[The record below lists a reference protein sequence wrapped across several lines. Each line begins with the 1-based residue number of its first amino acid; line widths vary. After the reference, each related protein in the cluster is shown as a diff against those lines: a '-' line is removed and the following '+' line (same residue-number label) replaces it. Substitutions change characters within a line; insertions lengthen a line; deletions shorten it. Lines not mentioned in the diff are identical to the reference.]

1 MGKGERVKGKGGSGG
16 AGGRCIRPFVPRLP
30 RAFALAPRPS
40 LREGGWTLIEL
51 VITMTV
57 LVILSLGV
65 IPMVKTAVKRQRE
78 QQLRD
83 SLREMREAIKE
94 FHRDALN
101 SPYLDQIPGAPPG
114 APPPQQQVVP
124 GQPGQ
129 PGQPGATAVPPD
141 PRSKVAI
148 ADKTLFGVDNPDRY
162 PPKLETLVEGVSVA
176 PRQLPLPGADGKLPE
191 LGSGGVL
198 ATKKKVY
205 LRKIPIDPMT
215 GKADW
220 GIRSSYDSP
229 DSGSWGGEN
238 VFDVYS
244 KSQDTA
250 LNGQKYSDW

>member
-1 MGKGERVKGKGGSGG
+1 MKGRHQRFSVW
-16 AGGRCIRPFVPRLP
+16 PTHL
-30 RAFALAPRPS
+30 FALAPRRS
-40 LREGGWTLIEL
+40 EGGWTLIEL

-57 LVILSLGV
+57 LAILSMGV

-78 QQLRD
+78 QQLRE

-101 SPYLDQIPGAPPG
+101 SPYLDAAPGQVPAAGAQVPG
-114 APPPQQQVVP
+114 VPAGAGQQQ
-124 GQPGQ
+124 
-129 PGQPGATAVPPD
+129 AVPPD

-162 PPKLETLVEGVSVA
+162 PPTLETLVEGVSVA
-176 PRQLPLPGADGKLPE
+176 PRVQQLGGDINKNVLDQGSPLAF
-191 LGSGGVL
+191 
-198 ATKKKVY
+198 KKKIY
-205 LRKIPIDPMT
+205 LRKIPVDPLT
-215 GKADW
+215 GKAEW
-220 GIRSSYDSP
+220 GMRSCYDSP
-229 DSGSWGGEN
+229 ESGSWGGEN

>member
-1 MGKGERVKGKGGSGG
+1 MKVGRRRFAFRV
-16 AGGRCIRPFVPRLP
+16 P
-30 RAFALAPRPS
+30 RAFALAPRRS
-40 LREGGWTLIEL
+40 SQGGWTLIEL

-57 LVILSLGV
+57 LAILSMGV

-83 SLREMREAIKE
+83 SLREMREAIKD

-101 SPYLDQIPGAPPG
+101 SPYLDQTPGIPQAGGSPGVPP
-114 APPPQQQVVP
+114 PPPQP
-124 GQPGQ
+124 GGV
-129 PGQPGATAVPPD
+129 AAVPAD
-141 PRSKVAI
+141 PRTRVAI

-176 PRQLPLPGADGKLPE
+176 ARVPPVPGVGTDGKLPE
-191 LGSGGVL
+191 LGSGAVL

-215 GKADW
+215 GRAEW
-220 GIRSSYDSP
+220 GMRSCYDSP

-244 KSQDTA
+244 LSPDTA

>member
-1 MGKGERVKGKGGSGG
+1 MKVAEGLTARGAARRVE
-16 AGGRCIRPFVPRLP
+16 ARLA
-30 RAFALAPRPS
+30 RAFALAPRRS
-40 LREGGWTLIEL
+40 QGGWTLIEL

-57 LVILSLGV
+57 LAILSMGV

-83 SLREMREAIKE
+83 SLREMREAIKD

-101 SPYLDQIPGAPPG
+101 SPYLDQVPGAPPGGAPPG
-114 APPPQQQVVP
+114 APPGGAP
-124 GQPGQ
+124 GQVPPPG
-129 PGQPGATAVPPD
+129 GMGIVSPD
-141 PRSKVAI
+141 PRTKVAI

-176 PRQLPLPGADGKLPE
+176 PRVQQM
-191 LGSGGVL
+191 GGDINKNLLDTQATL
-198 ATKKKVY
+198 AFKKKVY
-205 LRKIPIDPMT
+205 LRKIPVDPMT
-215 GKADW
+215 GKAEW
-220 GIRSSYDSP
+220 GMRSCYDSP

-244 KSQDTA
+244 KSQETA

>member
-1 MGKGERVKGKGGSGG
+1 MRKGEAVKVKGG
-16 AGGRCIRPFVPRLP
+16 AKRFALRLP
-30 RAFALAPRPS
+30 RAFALAPRRS
-40 LREGGWTLIEL
+40 QGGWTLIEL

-57 LVILSLGV
+57 LAVLSMGV

-78 QQLRD
+78 QQLRE

-101 SPYLDQIPGAPPG
+101 SPYLDAAPGQPQ
-114 APPPQQQVVP
+114 QQQVVP
-124 GQPGQ
+124 GQPGPQ
-129 PGQPGATAVPPD
+129 GGQQQAVTPD

-176 PRQLPLPGADGKLPE
+176 PRVQQLGGTDINKNLLDQQTPLAF
-191 LGSGGVL
+191 
-198 ATKKKVY
+198 KKKIY
-205 LRKIPIDPMT
+205 LRKIPVDPMT
-215 GKADW
+215 GKAEW
-220 GIRSSYDSP
+220 GMRSCYDSP
-229 DSGSWGGEN
+229 DTDSWGGEN

>member
-1 MGKGERVKGKGGSGG
+1 MGQFMWKGVRGKVKGKGRWLGVW
-16 AGGRCIRPFVPRLP
+16 PTHP
-30 RAFALAPRPS
+30 FALAPRRS
-40 LREGGWTLIEL
+40 QGGWTLIEL

-57 LVILSLGV
+57 LAVLSMGV

-78 QQLRD
+78 QQLRE

-101 SPYLDQIPGAPPG
+101 SPYLDQVPGAPG
-114 APPPQQQVVP
+114 APAGGTPPIVP

-129 PGQPGATAVPPD
+129 PGGAMVSPD
-141 PRSKVAI
+141 PRTKVAI
-148 ADKTLFGVDNPDRY
+148 ADKTLFAVENPDRF

-176 PRQLPLPGADGKLPE
+176 PRVQPVGGDINKNLLDQQAPLAFQ
-191 LGSGGVL
+191 
-198 ATKKKVY
+198 KKVY

-215 GKADW
+215 GKAEW
-220 GIRSSYDSP
+220 GMRSCYDSP

-244 KSQDTA
+244 KSNDTA

>member
-1 MGKGERVKGKGGSGG
+1 MRKGVGEKVSGG
-16 AGGRCIRPFVPRLP
+16 ARRLAARVP
-30 RAFALAPRPS
+30 RAFALAPRRS
-40 LREGGWTLIEL
+40 SQGGWTLIEL

-83 SLREMREAIKE
+83 SLREMREAIKD

-101 SPYLDQIPGAPPG
+101 SPYLDQLPPAGGAGGVGGG
-114 APPPQQQVVP
+114 AGGVGGGV
-124 GQPGQ
+124 GGV
-129 PGQPGATAVPPD
+129 GGVGGNAGGGGVAVPVD
-141 PRSKVAI
+141 PRTKMAI
-148 ADKTLFGVDNPDRY
+148 ADKTLFGVDNPDRF

-176 PRQLPLPGADGKLPE
+176 PRVQPVGTDINKNLLDQQGPLAF
-191 LGSGGVL
+191 
-198 ATKKKVY
+198 KKKVY
-205 LRKIPIDPMT
+205 LRKIPVDPMT
-215 GKADW
+215 GKAEW
-220 GIRSSYDSP
+220 GMRSCYDSP

>member
-1 MGKGERVKGKGGSGG
+1 MGKGVAAQVKGG
-16 AGGRCIRPFVPRLP
+16 ARRFASRL
-30 RAFALAPRPS
+30 AGTFALAPRRS
-40 LREGGWTLIEL
+40 SRQGGWTLIEL

-57 LVILSLGV
+57 LAILSMGV

-101 SPYLDQIPGAPPG
+101 SPYLDQTAGTATTGLPGTPPPPPIPGG
-114 APPPQQQVVP
+114 
-124 GQPGQ
+124 
-129 PGQPGATAVPPD
+129 GATAAVPPD
-141 PRSKVAI
+141 PRTRVAI

-176 PRQLPLPGADGKLPE
+176 ARVQPLPGAPAGGGLPE
-191 LGSGGVL
+191 LKSGDVL

-205 LRKIPIDPMT
+205 LRKIPVDPMT
-215 GKADW
+215 GKAEW
-220 GIRSSYDSP
+220 GMRSCYDSP

-250 LNGQKYSDW
+250 LNGQRYSDW

>member
-1 MGKGERVKGKGGSGG
+1 MEKGVGVKVKGSSRWSGVW
-16 AGGRCIRPFVPRLP
+16 PSHL
-30 RAFALAPRPS
+30 FALAPRRS
-40 LREGGWTLIEL
+40 QGGWTLIEL

-57 LVILSLGV
+57 LAILSMGV

-78 QQLRD
+78 QQLRE

-94 FHRDALN
+94 FHRDAAN
-101 SPYLDQIPGAPPG
+101 SPYLDTQPLQQQG
-114 APPPQQQVVP
+114 PPQQQP
-124 GQPGQ
+124 QQPG
-129 PGQPGATAVPPD
+129 VSPD

-176 PRQLPLPGADGKLPE
+176 PRVQQVGTDINKNLLDQQSPLAF
-191 LGSGGVL
+191 
-198 ATKKKVY
+198 KKKVY
-205 LRKIPIDPMT
+205 LRKIPVDPMT
-215 GKADW
+215 GKAEW
-220 GIRSSYDSP
+220 GMRSCYDSP

-244 KSQDTA
+244 TSRETA

>member
-1 MGKGERVKGKGGSGG
+1 MREG
-16 AGGRCIRPFVPRLP
+16 AGTRLKVWAGRVAFVRAPRV
-30 RAFALAPRPS
+30 FALAPRRS
-40 LREGGWTLIEL
+40 AQGGWTLIEL

-57 LVILSLGV
+57 LAVLSMGV

-101 SPYLDQIPGAPPG
+101 SPYLDQAPPG
-114 APPPQQQVVP
+114 TPQTVVP
-124 GQPGQ
+124 NPQTPQNPQNQGG
-129 PGQPGATAVPPD
+129 GTVPVD
-141 PRSKVAI
+141 PRTKVAI
-148 ADKTLFGVDNPDRY
+148 ADKTLFGVDNPDRF

-176 PRQLPLPGADGKLPE
+176 PRVQAVGADINKNLLDQQGP
-191 LGSGGVL
+191 L
-198 ATKKKVY
+198 AFKKKVY
-205 LRKIPIDPMT
+205 LRKIPVDPMT
-215 GKADW
+215 GKAEW
-220 GIRSSYDSP
+220 GMRSCYDSP
-229 DSGSWGGEN
+229 VSGSWGGEN

>member
-1 MGKGERVKGKGGSGG
+1 MRRDEGVKVRGESQSARQF
-16 AGGRCIRPFVPRLP
+16 ALRMP
-30 RAFALAPRPS
+30 RALALAPRRS
-40 LREGGWTLIEL
+40 EGGWTLIEL

-57 LVILSLGV
+57 LAILSMGV

-83 SLREMREAIKE
+83 SLREMREAIKQ
-94 FHRDALN
+94 FHNDAMN
-101 SPYLDQIPGAPPG
+101 SPYLDAAQAQ
-114 APPPQQQVVP
+114 AQAQAQ
-124 GQPGQ
+124 
-129 PGQPGATAVPPD
+129 AVPPD

-176 PRQLPLPGADGKLPE
+176 PRLPPVGNAGGGSDLPKVGDA
-191 LGSGGVL
+191 VL
-198 ATKKKVY
+198 ATMKKVY
-205 LRKIPIDPMT
+205 LRKIPVDPIT
-215 GKADW
+215 GKAEW
-220 GIRSSYDSP
+220 GMRSCYDSP
-229 DSGSWGGEN
+229 DAGSWGGEN

>member
-1 MGKGERVKGKGGSGG
+1 MGIGEKVWGG
-16 AGGRCIRPFVPRLP
+16 AGRFAVRDPRV
-30 RAFALAPRPS
+30 FALAPRRS
-40 LREGGWTLIEL
+40 SQGGWTLIEL

-57 LVILSLGV
+57 LTILSLGV

-83 SLREMREAIKE
+83 SLREMRDAIND

-101 SPYLDQIPGAPPG
+101 SPYLDQLPPG
-114 APPPQQQVVP
+114 TPQAVVPIQPNQPNQPPPP
-124 GQPGQ
+124 G
-129 PGQPGATAVPPD
+129 GAAVSVD
-141 PRSKVAI
+141 PRTKVAI
-148 ADKTLFGVDNPDRY
+148 ADKTLFGVDNPDRF

-176 PRQLPLPGADGKLPE
+176 PRVQPIGGDINKNILDQQGPLAF
-191 LGSGGVL
+191 
-198 ATKKKVY
+198 KKKVY
-205 LRKIPIDPMT
+205 LRKIPVDPMT

-220 GIRSSYDSP
+220 GMRSCYDSP
-229 DSGSWGGEN
+229 DSNSWGGEN

>member
-1 MGKGERVKGKGGSGG
+1 MRKGEGMKAKAG
-16 AGGRCIRPFVPRLP
+16 ARQFAVRFRD
-30 RAFALAPRPS
+30 AFALAPPRRS
-40 LREGGWTLIEL
+40 DGGWTLIEL

-57 LVILSLGV
+57 LAVLSMGV

-83 SLREMREAIKE
+83 SLREMREAIKD

-101 SPYLDQIPGAPPG
+101 SPYLDQVPPGAPPG
-114 APPPQQQVVP
+114 VPPPPPGAPGIP
-124 GQPGQ
+124 GQPQVGVS
-129 PGQPGATAVPPD
+129 AVPPD
-141 PRSKVAI
+141 PRTRVAI

-176 PRQLPLPGADGKLPE
+176 ERVQALPGVGADGKLPE
-191 LGSGGVL
+191 LKSGGVL

-215 GKADW
+215 GKAEW
-220 GIRSSYDSP
+220 GMRSCYDSP

-244 KSQDTA
+244 LSTDTA

>member
-1 MGKGERVKGKGGSGG
+1 MKVAERLTARGAARRVK
-16 AGGRCIRPFVPRLP
+16 ARLAL
-30 RAFALAPRPS
+30 AFALAPRRS
-40 LREGGWTLIEL
+40 QGGWTLIEL

-57 LVILSLGV
+57 LAILSMGV

-83 SLREMREAIKE
+83 SLREMREAIKD

-101 SPYLDQIPGAPPG
+101 SPYLDQVPGAPPGGAPPG
-114 APPPQQQVVP
+114 APPGGVP
-124 GQPGQ
+124 GQVPPPG
-129 PGQPGATAVPPD
+129 GMGIVSPD
-141 PRSKVAI
+141 PRTKVAI

-176 PRQLPLPGADGKLPE
+176 PRVQQMGTDINKNLLDTQAT
-191 LGSGGVL
+191 L
-198 ATKKKVY
+198 AFKKKVY
-205 LRKIPIDPMT
+205 LRKIPVDPMT
-215 GKADW
+215 GKAEW
-220 GIRSSYDSP
+220 GLRSCYDSP

-244 KSQDTA
+244 KSQETA

>member
-1 MGKGERVKGKGGSGG
+1 MEKGVGVKVKGS
-16 AGGRCIRPFVPRLP
+16 RRRPGIWPSHL
-30 RAFALAPRPS
+30 FALAPRRS
-40 LREGGWTLIEL
+40 QGGWTLIEL

-57 LVILSLGV
+57 LAILSMGV

-78 QQLRD
+78 QQLRE

-94 FHRDALN
+94 FHRDAAN
-101 SPYLDQIPGAPPG
+101 SPYLDAQPLQQQG
-114 APPPQQQVVP
+114 PPQQQP
-124 GQPGQ
+124 QQPG
-129 PGQPGATAVPPD
+129 VSPD

-176 PRQLPLPGADGKLPE
+176 PRVQQVGTDINKNLLDQQSPLAF
-191 LGSGGVL
+191 
-198 ATKKKVY
+198 KKKVY
-205 LRKIPIDPMT
+205 LRKIPVDPMT
-215 GKADW
+215 GKAEW
-220 GIRSSYDSP
+220 GMRSCYDSP

-244 KSQDTA
+244 TSRETA

>member
-1 MGKGERVKGKGGSGG
+1 MRVTGVS
-16 AGGRCIRPFVPRLP
+16 RRPGVWASRP
-30 RAFALAPRPS
+30 FALAPR
-40 LREGGWTLIEL
+40 RAEGGWTLIEL

-57 LVILSLGV
+57 LAILSMGV

-101 SPYLDQIPGAPPG
+101 SPYLDVAPGLPQSGLPPG
-114 APPPQQQVVP
+114 NPSAPPPP
-124 GQPGQ
+124 G
-129 PGQPGATAVPPD
+129 GAAMVSPD
-141 PRSKVAI
+141 PRTKVAI
-148 ADKTLFGVDNPDRY
+148 ADKTLFGVDNPDRF

-176 PRQLPLPGADGKLPE
+176 PRVQPVGGDINKNLLDQQSPLAF
-191 LGSGGVL
+191 
-198 ATKKKVY
+198 KKKVY
-205 LRKIPIDPMT
+205 LRKIPVDPMT
-215 GKADW
+215 GKAEW
-220 GIRSSYDSP
+220 GMRSCYDSP

-244 KSQDTA
+244 KSPDTA